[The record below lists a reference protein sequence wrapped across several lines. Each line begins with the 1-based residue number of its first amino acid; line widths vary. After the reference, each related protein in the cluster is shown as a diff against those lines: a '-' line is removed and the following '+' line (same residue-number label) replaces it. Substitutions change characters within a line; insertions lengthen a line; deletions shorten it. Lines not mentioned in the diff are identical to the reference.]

1 MKASE
6 LIKALKSE
14 IETYGDLEVRNI
26 DGIPF
31 LYVEECLEKG
41 EDGKVAA
48 EWFEVV

>member
-31 LYVEECLEKG
+31 LYVEECVYKDERG
-41 EDGKVAA
+41 DVA
-48 EWFEVV
+48 EYFEVV

>member
-26 DGIPF
+26 DGFPF
-31 LYVEECLEKG
+31 LYVEQCAEKD
-41 EDGKVAA
+41 EDGNVA